1 MIYDYALDPRLVAQW
16 ADPKEYAFYR
26 EAFSEQSGRVGCA
39 FPNEWKRQV
48 LSEFQRLF
56 PRTRADSVQR
66 QRLDVLLSTLTP
78 LMLKRDSQH
87 DPAQSWLEI
96 AECEHARCP
105 FRGIL
110 SEDNPRQHEAVMT
123 PDTLFGDRLPTAWS
137 VPPNPAIPRT
147 PTELATAIAP
157 ILRTCRKAV
166 FIDPHFR
173 PGQPRFRE
181 TLKAM
186 LSILWTENGYCAN
199 AEAELLLSEGKQGA
213 EYEKSRAD
221 HNHVL
226 SKCKQN
232 LPAIIPPGRKL
243 KVTLLRE
250 REGSEKVHNRYVLT
264 KLVGVSFGIGLDA
277 ADSEGDGQT
286 DDLCRLSSAQL
297 KTRWGQYVSA
307 RPSWFDTV
315 GEPLTITG

>member
-26 EAFSEQSGRVGCA
+26 EAFSEQSSRVGCA

-48 LSEFQRLF
+48 RKEFQRLF
-56 PRTRADSVQR
+56 PGTRADSVQR
-66 QRLDVLLSTLTP
+66 QRLEVLLTTLTP

-87 DPAQSWLEI
+87 NSAQSWLEI
-96 AECEHARCP
+96 AECENARYP

-110 SEDNPRQHEAVMT
+110 SQDNPRQNASVMT
-123 PDTLFGDRLPTAWS
+123 PEMLFGDRLPPAWS
-137 VPPNPAIPRT
+137 VPPHPAIPRT
-147 PTELATAIAP
+147 PAELAAAVAP
-157 ILRTCRKAV
+157 ILRTCRKV
-166 FIDPHFR
+166 IFIDPHFR
-173 PGQPRFRE
+173 PAQPRFRE

-199 AEAELLLSEGKQGA
+199 AESELLLSEGG
-213 EYEKSRAD
+213 RDAD
-221 HNHVL
+221 YVL
-226 SKCKQN
+226 SECART
-232 LPAIIPPGRKL
+232 LPAIIPPGRTL

-250 REGSEKVHNRYVLT
+250 RDGSEKIHNRYVLT

-277 ADSEGDGQT
+277 ADAEENGQT

-297 KTRWGQYVSA
+297 KQRWGQYVSA
-307 RPSWFDTV
+307 RHSCFDTV
-315 GEPLTITG
+315 SEPLTITG